1 VGTLKLGQTVEIVE
15 RKTVSGREWGRCSQG
30 WICLRSYVQLKSVTE
45 DAPTGGNTDTVV
57 TKTYATVIG
66 TDSLNIRQT
75 PDGAVV
81 GSLKKG
87 ARVEILEQKTVN
99 GRLWGRCSQGWI
111 CLRSYAKLETVTE
124 GQSQVEKLTG
134 TVTAS
139 VLNIRSGAGTG
150 YTVVGK
156 LYRDQDVE
164 ILEQKT
170 VNGVLW
176 GRCSQGWVSMDYVD
190 FE

>member
-1 VGTLKLGQTVEIVE
+1 M
-15 RKTVSGREWGRCSQG
+15 
-30 WICLRSYVQLKSVTE
+30 
-45 DAPTGGNTDTVV
+45 
-57 TKTYATVIG
+57 
-66 TDSLNIRQT
+66 
-75 PDGAVV
+75 
-81 GSLKKG
+81 
-87 ARVEILEQKTVN
+87 
-99 GRLWGRCSQGWI
+99 
-111 CLRSYAKLETVTE
+111 
-124 GQSQVEKLTG
+124 EKLTG